1 MFALFYVSMSTL
13 IETKMDNSWIDYS
26 RMSLEYEKGVV
37 KFVNF
42 AIENVKI
49 ANLIRCSCYKFK
61 NLAFCTP
68 KIVTKHLYWHDLI
81 QSYKTWKW
89 HGEDGHT
96 MPSYNADDPFE
107 SIDFN
112 YSNIM
117 DMVND
122 AYKDCDGHPK
132 AFRKLL
138 EQAEK
143 LVFLRFTKFTKLL
156 W

>member
-1 MFALFYVSMSTL
+1 
-13 IETKMDNSWIDYS
+13 
-26 RMSLEYEKGVV
+26 
-37 KFVNF
+37 
-42 AIENVKI
+42 
-49 ANLIRCSCYKFK
+49 
-61 NLAFCTP
+61 
-68 KIVTKHLYWHDLI
+68 
-81 QSYKTWKW
+81 
-89 HGEDGHT
+89 

-143 LVFLRFTKFTKLL
+143 LVFLGFTKFTKLL